1 MGAAL
6 PGVAMLQQW
15 VGRISSQR
23 PTVSEQ
29 VLLDI
34 KHQAP
39 VMCNTKL
46 IYLALYCVYV
56 AKLGGGQC
64 CSGNLSESGA
74 ALCLTQPVPVAP
86 ANAPQR
92 TAEPLRQGD
101 GTSEKIWVR
110 KDKKQ
115 GNIGERQSFKHQ
127 GKKKGGGAP
136 GTEQRF
142 ACRPWGG
149 PHWSRYPHSS
159 HAGALQSRW
168 ICPER
173 AAAGGEAPQRSRSSV
188 WRKERQKEDVR
199 D

>member
-23 PTVSEQ
+23 PTVSDQ

-34 KHQAP
+34 KHQAL
-39 VMCNTKL
+39 VMCNIKL
-46 IYLALYCVYV
+46 IYLALYWVYV

-64 CSGNLSESGA
+64 CSGSLSESGA

-92 TAEPLRQGD
+92 TAKPLRQGD

-115 GNIGERQSFKHQ
+115 GKIGERQSFKHQ
-127 GKKKGGGAP
+127 GKKRRRCFRHGAKISLQGP
-136 GTEQRF
+136 GEDPLEQVSTLQPCRSPSEQVDVPQKSCSWWRGPTTQQEQRVE
-142 ACRPWGG
+142 
-149 PHWSRYPHSS
+149 
-159 HAGALQSRW
+159 
-168 ICPER
+168 ER
-173 AAAGGEAPQRSRSSV
+173 AAEGSC
-188 WRKERQKEDVR
+188 
-199 D
+199 

>member
-23 PTVSEQ
+23 PTVSDQ

-34 KHQAP
+34 KHQAL
-39 VMCNTKL
+39 VMCNIKL
-46 IYLALYCVYV
+46 IYLALYWVYV

-64 CSGNLSESGA
+64 CSGSLSESGA

-115 GNIGERQSFKHQ
+115 GKIGERQSFKHQ
-127 GKKKGGGAP
+127 GKKRRRCFRHGAKISLQAL
-136 GTEQRF
+136 GRT
-142 ACRPWGG
+142 
-149 PHWSRYPHSS
+149 HWSRYPHSS
-159 HAGALQSRW
+159 HAGALPSRW
-168 ICPER
+168 MCPKR

-188 WRKERQKEDVR
+188 WRKERQKEAVR